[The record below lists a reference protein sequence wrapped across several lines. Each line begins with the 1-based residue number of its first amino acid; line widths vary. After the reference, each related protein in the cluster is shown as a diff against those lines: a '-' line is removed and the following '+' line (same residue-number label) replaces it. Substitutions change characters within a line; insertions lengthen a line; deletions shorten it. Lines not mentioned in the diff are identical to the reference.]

1 MTAIKESC
9 HAQVAYL
16 LLGSNLGDRQ
26 LHLLTAINKLAAQVG
41 AVVAKSSV
49 YETAAWGNT
58 DQPGFLNQA
67 IAVKTTATPLMLLR
81 SLLAIELQMGRVRKE
96 KWGQRLIDI
105 DLILFGNEIINTAEL
120 QLPHPEMQNRKFVLV
135 PLNEIA
141 PNIIHPILKQ
151 KISQILSTL
160 NDDLAV
166 CKI

>member
-1 MTAIKESC
+1 MTAIKESS

-26 LHLLTAINKLAAQVG
+26 LHLRTAIAMLATQVG
-41 AVVAKSSV
+41 AIVAESSV
-49 YETAAWGNT
+49 YETAAWGKT

-67 IAVKTTATPLMLLR
+67 VAVTTTATPLTLLR

-120 QLPHPEMQNRKFVLV
+120 QLPHPEMQNRKFVLA

-141 PNIIHPILKQ
+141 ANIIHPILKQ